1 MIVELRKIRFALA
14 DIENQL
20 EFALEQAQNKIEQ
33 LQNNYQTALQE
44 IDKLNTYQ
52 AQTSWRNSATQ
63 IRGPECG
70 SGWCVTGWQPWPAP
84 RG

>member
-20 EFALEQAQNKIEQ
+20 EFSLEQAQNKIQQ

-44 IDKLNTYQ
+44 IDKLNNKIKELTENGRQ
-52 AQTSWRNSATQ
+52 NSDTEESPP
-63 IRGPECG
+63 GVSEV
-70 SGWCVTGWQPWPAP
+70 STGDNVKDN
-84 RG
+84 

>member
-20 EFALEQAQNKIEQ
+20 EFSLNNAQEKIQQ

-44 IDKLNTYQ
+44 IDKLNNKIKELTENGRQ
-52 AQTSWRNSATQ
+52 NSDTKES
-63 IRGPECG
+63 P
-70 SGWCVTGWQPWPAP
+70 SGVSEVST
-84 RG
+84 RDNVKDN